1 MEFDEHDLKI
11 LEALQADG
19 RLSNNDLAARVG
31 LSPSPCWRRVKR
43 LEEEGIIRGYQAM
56 FDRRRLGLGVTVF
69 VNVAIQSQ
77 DTKAHKAFE
86 EAVVK
91 LPEVMGCHIL
101 AGQQDFLLQVVAED
115 LDAYS
120 EFALHKLGQ
129 LPGVREIH
137 SSFALKEVKPPLRL
151 PLRRAAPGGSKAGDS
166 KSSSSHGGGRTRAVK
181 SGTR

>member
-1 MEFDEHDLKI
+1 MEFDEYDFKI

-31 LSPSPCWRRVKR
+31 LSASPCWRRVKR

-91 LPEVMGCHIL
+91 LPEVVGCHIL

-120 EFALHKLGQ
+120 DFALHKLGQ

-151 PLRRAAPGGSKAGDS
+151 PLRRAAPDHSTAGNDSSGSGKKAA
-166 KSSSSHGGGRTRAVK
+166 KLARR
-181 SGTR
+181 

>member
-1 MEFDEHDLKI
+1 MDLDEYDLKI
-11 LEALQADG
+11 LEALEEGG
-19 RLSNNDLAARVG
+19 RLSNNDLAQQVG

-43 LEEEGIIRGYQAM
+43 LEDDGIIRGYQAM
-56 FDRRRLGLGVTVF
+56 FNQRRLGLGVTVF

-86 EAVVK
+86 EAILK
-91 LPEVMGCHIL
+91 LPEVVGCHIL

-120 EFALHKLGQ
+120 DFALHKLGQ

-137 SSFALKEVKPPLRL
+137 SSFALKEVKPPLHL
-151 PLRRAAPGGSKAGDS
+151 PLRRRKLVERPEDGTQTPPPK
-166 KSSSSHGGGRTRAVK
+166 GRRK
-181 SGTR
+181 

>member
-1 MEFDEHDLKI
+1 MDLDDYDLKI
-11 LEALQADG
+11 LESLQADG
-19 RLSNNDLAARVG
+19 RLSNNDLAQRVG

-43 LEEEGIIRGYQAM
+43 LEEEGIILGYQAM
-56 FDRRRLGLGVTVF
+56 FDQRRLGFGVTVF

-86 EAVVK
+86 EAVLK
-91 LPEVMGCHIL
+91 LPEVVGCHIL

-120 EFALHKLGQ
+120 EFALHRLGQ
-129 LPGVREIH
+129 LPGVRELH

-151 PLRRAAPGGSKAGDS
+151 PLRQPRRGNTEKEAKPGKRS
-166 KSSSSHGGGRTRAVK
+166 RR
-181 SGTR
+181 

>member
-1 MEFDEHDLKI
+1 MVDLDDYDLKI
-11 LEALQADG
+11 LAALQMDG
-19 RLSNNDLAARVG
+19 RLSNNDLAQQVG

-56 FDRRRLGLGVTVF
+56 FDQRRLGLGVTVF

-86 EAVVK
+86 EAVLR
-91 LPEVMGCHIL
+91 LPEVVGCHIL

-120 EFALHKLGQ
+120 DFALHKLGQ

-151 PLRRAAPGGSKAGDS
+151 PLRHPATSPRTGGKDA
-166 KSSSSHGGGRTRAVK
+166 AVK
-181 SGTR
+181 KSPAARKTRR

>member
-1 MEFDEHDLKI
+1 MIDLDDYDLKI
-11 LEALQADG
+11 LAALQLDG
-19 RLSNNDLAARVG
+19 RLSNNELAQQVG

-56 FDRRRLGLGVTVF
+56 FDQRRLGLGVTVF

-86 EAVVK
+86 EAVLK
-91 LPEVMGCHIL
+91 LPEVVGCHIL
-101 AGQQDFLLQVVAED
+101 AGQQDFLLHVVAED

-120 EFALHKLGQ
+120 DFALHKLGQ
-129 LPGVREIH
+129 LPGVRKIH

-151 PLRRAAPGGSKAGDS
+151 PLRRPGAPA
-166 KSSSSHGGGRTRAVK
+166 RAVEK
-181 SGTR
+181 SPGVKAAAAKKSRR